1 MRHLDLCS
9 GIGGF
14 ALGLQAT
21 GYFQTVGFCEI
32 DTFCQKVLKKN
43 FPDIPIYN
51 DIKTLKPNDEKI
63 KPDIVTAGFPCQPF
77 SVAGKQKS
85 DKDDRNLWKE
95 TLRIIQE
102 SRPSWFIG
110 ENVNGIIKLYLDT
123 VLEDLER
130 ENYSTR
136 VFNISASSIGARHE
150 RKRVWIIANSN
161 DRRCKSRNEQHQGEC
176 TSSEERINTV
186 SRSDTISNSES
197 KWTGKSRNSDQ
208 TKRNKSCD
216 ETQFNSSCSNVSNSN
231 SSLRNRRSSSRQ
243 SGTNKIWSF
252 HTPEKEQTSHEIW
265 SKFEGYDAL
274 FQQCQNWWTAQSSF
288 CGTPD
293 GISYELDKN
302 RRKRVMALGNAIVP
316 QIPYFIG
323 KAIGQID
330 G

>member
-32 DTFCQKVLKKN
+32 DIFCQKVLKKN
-43 FPDIPIYN
+43 FPNIPIYN
-51 DIKTLKPNDEKI
+51 DIKTLKPNEEKL

-150 RKRVWIIANSN
+150 RKRVWII
-161 DRRCKSRNEQHQGEC
+161 
-176 TSSEERINTV
+176 
-186 SRSDTISNSES
+186 
-197 KWTGKSRNSDQ
+197 
-208 TKRNKSCD
+208 
-216 ETQFNSSCSNVSNSN
+216 SNSN

-252 HTPEKEQTSHEIW
+252 YTPEKEQTSHDIW

-274 FQQCQNWWTAQSSF
+274 FQRCQNWWTAQSSF

>member
-32 DTFCQKVLKKN
+32 DIFCQKVLKKN
-43 FPDIPIYN
+43 FPNIPIYN
-51 DIKTLKPNDEKI
+51 DIKTLKPNEEKL

-176 TSSEERINTV
+176 TSSEERINTI
-186 SRSDTISNSES
+186 SRSNTI
-197 KWTGKSRNSDQ
+197 
-208 TKRNKSCD
+208 
-216 ETQFNSSCSNVSNSN
+216 SNSN